1 MDITID
7 NAKEILKKYLKNN
20 KERLY
25 HSIRVAKIAKILA
38 QKNNEAVEDAVI
50 AALLHDI
57 GKSMTQSELL
67 SLCASNETLMY
78 DFEIFQLPNALHGK
92 AGAIIFEKEFDRN
105 SNPEKFDRIKQAIAY
120 HVAGGEEKMTKLD
133 KIIYIADSIEPE
145 KENRY
150 NSNDKKSLLTKI
162 NKGELVDIDEI
173 VKLIIQEKKKRAQEN
188 GRECNPLIDN
198 ILEL

>member
-25 HSIRVAKIAKILA
+25 HSIRVAKMAKILA
-38 QKNNEAVEDAVI
+38 QKNDEVLEDTII

-105 SNPEKFDRIKQAIAY
+105 SNP
-120 HVAGGEEKMTKLD
+120 V
-133 KIIYIADSIEPE
+133 
-145 KENRY
+145 
-150 NSNDKKSLLTKI
+150 
-162 NKGELVDIDEI
+162 
-173 VKLIIQEKKKRAQEN
+173 
-188 GRECNPLIDN
+188 
-198 ILEL
+198 